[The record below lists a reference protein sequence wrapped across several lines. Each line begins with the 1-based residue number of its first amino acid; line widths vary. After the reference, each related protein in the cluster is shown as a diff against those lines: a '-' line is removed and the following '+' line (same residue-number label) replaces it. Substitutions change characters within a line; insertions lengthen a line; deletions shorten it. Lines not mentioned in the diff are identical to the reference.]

1 MPADKAP
8 AFWSSI
14 DNSQRPSLPSTG
26 GPGEIKPPLSVST
39 APGMLPDAD
48 LPPPLSRSP
57 LPLAHASGDR
67 QPNRRSVPTPLS
79 QALASKKLKPRRR
92 PSRLDR
98 ILARVSCTP
107 GPSGEQAHFLFTDEK
122 FLVSSRTSGTAGS
135 GSATSLTSLFR
146 FGSCAFLCVGFIPAA
161 SPHALAEM
169 APGCLSIKHSK
180 NESGFCGPTAPANI
194 RNPYSLA
201 PTGSFGV
208 MCLCLGQSL
217 RREGTWCSHRPA
229 WAHLPIPAPG
239 GRVSPTKAP
248 CPDRE

>member
-26 GPGEIKPPLSVST
+26 GPGEIKPPLSAGT

-48 LPPPLSRSP
+48 LPPSLSRSP
-57 LPLAHASGDR
+57 SPLAHASGDR
-67 QPNRRSVPTPLS
+67 QPNRRSVP
-79 QALASKKLKPRRR
+79 RRR

-98 ILARVSCTP
+98 MLARVSCTP

-135 GSATSLTSLFR
+135 RSAMSWTSLFR

-161 SPHALAEM
+161 SPHASAEM

-180 NESGFCGPTAPANI
+180 KREWILWPNSSSKHQESLFLGSDGLIWGHVPVPGPVTAERGNVVFSSA
-194 RNPYSLA
+194 
-201 PTGSFGV
+201 
-208 MCLCLGQSL
+208 CLGALAYPS
-217 RREGTWCSHRPA
+217 TW
-229 WAHLPIPAPG
+229 G
-239 GRVSPTKAP
+239 
-248 CPDRE
+248 